1 MKYYLDITLLPDVEA
16 NLGFIWQKVYQQLH
30 LALVEIKNTQGTSDI
45 AVSFPKYGGKIF
57 PLGDKLRLFAETQE
71 QLQLLNIDKWL
82 NRYNDYVHIKSVSTT
97 PENIKQ
103 YACFLRKNIKGIH
116 RREKDIFRKAKHQ
129 SEKFNLPY
137 EECLNKL
144 KSNTPKSSSKL
155 PFISIRRSPLETL
168 EGKNSFN
175 VFIEQKLT
183 NQEYK
188 NKFSCYGLS
197 FTDKT
202 KIATVPW
209 F

>member
-16 NLGFIWQKVYQQLH
+16 NLGFIWQKVYKQLH

-45 AVSFPKYGGKIF
+45 AVSFPKYGDKIF
-57 PLGDKLRLFAETQE
+57 SLGDKLRLFAETQE

-82 NRYNDYVHIKSVSTT
+82 NRYNDYVHIKSISKT

-103 YACFLRKNIKGIH
+103 HACFLRKNIKGIH
-116 RREKDIFRKAKHQ
+116 RREQDIFRKAKHQ

-144 KSNTPKSSSKL
+144 KSNTPKSCSKL
-155 PFISIRRSPLETL
+155 PFISVRRSPLETS

-175 VFIEQKLT
+175 IFIEQKLT